1 MVIRAAMESDY
12 PAVARIQALSPE
24 AAQWPL
30 GDYSN
35 FKVVLAVVNG
45 AVAGFCAWRQ
55 TAVDEAEL
63 LNVAVD
69 PGMRKQGV
77 ASSLLEELRRRADGC
92 IFLEVA
98 EANIAARA
106 LYRRTGWE
114 QVSTRKD
121 YYGPGRNA
129 IVMKKSSC

>member
-1 MVIRAAMESDY
+1 MRNERETDLDIRPLLWM
-12 PAVARIQALSPE
+12 PAQIPARQPS
-24 AAQWPL
+24 
-30 GDYSN
+30 
-35 FKVVLAVVNG
+35 
-45 AVAGFCAWRQ
+45 
-55 TAVDEAEL
+55 
-63 LNVAVD
+63 
-69 PGMRKQGV
+69 GMRKQGV
-77 ASSLLEELRRRADGC
+77 ASALLEDLRRRADGS

-98 EANIAARA
+98 EGNIAARA